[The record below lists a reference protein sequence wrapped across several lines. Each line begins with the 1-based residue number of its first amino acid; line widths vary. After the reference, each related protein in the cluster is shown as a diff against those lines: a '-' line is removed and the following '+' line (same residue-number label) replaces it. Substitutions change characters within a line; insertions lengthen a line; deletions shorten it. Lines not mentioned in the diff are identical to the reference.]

1 MKIIIPVFCSRL
13 LIAQQVVAQQKLVP
27 NETVART
34 IEPGKTD
41 SLSVSLND
49 GDYAGASIA
58 QHGKVNF
65 VISYPDGSVLRRGEG
80 PSGDAKNS
88 FAFAAEGGG
97 LYSIKITNPG
107 EQPAKYELR
116 LEKIVPLDQRL
127 RPAPWEDPTPS
138 PRIQALKSQI
148 ASGQKNPEV
157 FWKEI
162 AARGTPLAE

>member
-88 FAFAAEGGG
+88 FAAEGGG

-116 LEKIVPLDQRL
+116 LEKIVPLDERL
-127 RPAPWEDPTPS
+127 RPALWEDPTPS
-138 PRIQALKSQI
+138 PRIQALMSQI
-148 ASGQKNPEV
+148 SSGKKNTEA
-157 FWKEI
+157 FWREI
-162 AARGTPLAE
+162 AARG